1 MNWKIIIPFILSQ
14 IVSNV
19 IFSLII
25 TIIVDSFQLNNLV
38 LFIGIF
44 IGILGFKLLFTVI
57 LRSKRIR
64 IKNKYFTYSKFK
76 IEKKSFLIDN
86 IASYRHETFQDNFGV
101 ISNSC

>member
-25 TIIVDSFQLNNLV
+25 TIMVDAFQLNNLV

-44 IGILGFKLLFTVI
+44 IGILGFKLLFTST

-64 IKNKYFTYSKFK
+64 IKK
-76 IEKKSFLIDN
+76 IFYLLEI
-86 IASYRHETFQDNFGV
+86 
-101 ISNSC
+101 